1 MTTINTN
8 IKNKANGRSI
18 TISNEAELDNDSTCN
33 ETHIWVPII
42 EMLVGEDVEC
52 KIIQNGEIHIYME
65 QKQIERGLER
75 LQLMM
80 NSDENGSNRKMFQ
93 QLWSE
98 LKPLLDSKS

>member
-18 TISNEAELDNDSTCN
+18 TILNEEKLENDSICN
-33 ETHIWVPII
+33 ATQIWVPII

-65 QKQIERGLER
+65 QKQIELGLER

-80 NSDENGSNRKMFQ
+80 NSDENVSNRKMFQ

-98 LKPLLDSKS
+98 LKPLIDSKS